1 MSTMFDPIIY
11 SGIIL
16 SSMQYLLHH
25 IPWTCIFLLTRYI
38 GINLYIITN
47 REVINRVQS
56 RVKYTTEIGDN
67 EKKSGYSIGYWYY
80 MKIMTRQVNEET
92 RGSIWMIASEAS
104 FTHLTQDRRELVTIS
119 NKAPKILQIFDR
131 GGNFSH
137 PWYQKRKIYGSW
149 TAQSTQHS
157 IIKCTQKL
165 LTRKEHPHAVI
176 YLHGPPGTGKSM
188 IAILLTLEINGNYCN
203 TLKPWQPG
211 DTIANLW
218 NEAEPTA
225 EKPLVIVFDEFD
237 IALLQIHH
245 GITSDRVNPIAV
257 QDKPGWN
264 RMLDDFDIGMYPHTV
279 LVLTS
284 NKGPDFIND
293 LDPSYIR
300 KNRVNEIFHLN
311 EVIN

>member
-1 MSTMFDPIIY
+1 
-11 SGIIL
+11 
-16 SSMQYLLHH
+16 
-25 IPWTCIFLLTRYI
+25 
-38 GINLYIITN
+38 
-47 REVINRVQS
+47 
-56 RVKYTTEIGDN
+56 
-67 EKKSGYSIGYWYY
+67 
-80 MKIMTRQVNEET
+80 MTRQVEEET
-92 RGSIWMIASEAS
+92 RGSIWMIATEAS
-104 FTHLTQDRRELVTIS
+104 FTHLTQDRREVTIS

-137 PWYQKRKIYGSW
+137 PWFQKRKIYGSW
-149 TAQSTQHS
+149 VAQSRQS
-157 IIKCTQKL
+157 LIIKRIQKL

-176 YLHGPPGTGKSM
+176 YLHGPTGTGKSM
-188 IAILLTLEINGNYCN
+188 IAILLTLEVNGTYCN

-237 IALLQIHH
+237 IALLQIHR
-245 GITSDRVNPIAV
+245 GIISDRVNPIAV
-257 QDKPGWN
+257 QDKSGWN

-279 LVLTS
+279 LILTS
-284 NKGPDFIND
+284 NKGPEFINN

>member
-1 MSTMFDPIIY
+1 MLAMFDSIIY
-11 SGIIL
+11 SGIIV

-25 IPWTCIFLLTRYI
+25 IPWTCIFLLTRYMK
-38 GINLYIITN
+38 INLYIITN
-47 REVINRVQS
+47 RDVLTRIQS
-56 RVKYTTEIGDN
+56 RVNYATHVCDN
-67 EKKSGYSIGYWYY
+67 EKKSGYSVGCWYF
-80 MKIMTRQVNEET
+80 MRIMTRQVEEET
-92 RGSIWMIASEAS
+92 RGSIWMIATEAS
-104 FTHLTQDRRELVTIS
+104 FTHHKQDRREVTIS

-137 PWYQKRKIYGSW
+137 PWFQKRKIYGSW
-149 TAQSTQHS
+149 VAQSRQS
-157 IIKCTQKL
+157 LIIKRIQKL

-176 YLHGPPGTGKSM
+176 YLHGPTGTGKSM
-188 IAILLTLEINGNYCN
+188 IAILLTLEVNGTYCN

-237 IALLQIHH
+237 IALLQIHR
-245 GITSDRVNPIAV
+245 GIISDRVNPIAV
-257 QDKPGWN
+257 QDKSGWN

-284 NKGPDFIND
+284 NKGPDFINN